1 MLKRKLRVE
10 GLQDTYFDKQG
21 LKEIADFMEM
31 DLCTTGE
38 VVRNEVLSKRY
49 SESDINMIRNGKK
62 AGTLPINLNLFKG
75 ESKYQIMG
83 WLVTYK
89 EVSDEPLVS

>member
-31 DLCTTGE
+31 DQCTIGE
-38 VVRNEVLSKRY
+38 VVRNEILSKRY
-49 SESDINMIRNGKK
+49 DDSKINMIRNGKK
-62 AGTLPINLNLFKG
+62 VGTLPIKLNLFKG
-75 ESKYQIMG
+75 ESRYEIMG
-83 WLVTYK
+83 WLITYQ